1 MNHLAAIWLAVNRC
15 KRTPSFTI
23 STFGLFEFFCNV
35 MLVWIMNSMSA
46 ILLPLPIPIYA
57 PFQTLINSV
66 QNLWFEYPQT
76 SLSMIGKRYA
86 TLSNMYTVYITL
98 STYFHFHSGWY
109 FNTWPDDTLKWI
121 SLGCD
126 EWSWTWNQPHTFLCI
141 TIATSLMYISPN
153 LSI

>member
-1 MNHLAAIWLAVNRC
+1 
-15 KRTPSFTI
+15 
-23 STFGLFEFFCNV
+23 
-35 MLVWIMNSMSA
+35 MNSMLA

-98 STYFHFHSGWY
+98 STYFHFHSG
-109 FNTWPDDTLKWI
+109 
-121 SLGCD
+121 
-126 EWSWTWNQPHTFLCI
+126 
-141 TIATSLMYISPN
+141 
-153 LSI
+153 